1 MRGLQDYVCLDL
13 ETTGLNPK
21 KDRIIEVGL
30 VKVRGGK
37 IVDTFSTL
45 LDPRQSLEKKVE
57 EITGIKEEELQGKP
71 LLKEVLPIILE
82 FMGEDVL
89 LGHSILFDY
98 SFLKRACTNEK
109 IPFERKAIDT
119 LKIARKVV
127 TECESKSL
135 ENLCKYYKIE
145 YKAHRA
151 LSDACAT
158 VNLYGILCEE
168 FFEEELFTPRQLNFR
183 IKKESPINRAQTER
197 LTALCE
203 KHKIQLPME
212 IASLTRNEAS
222 RQIDRILST
231 YGR

>member
-1 MRGLQDYVCLDL
+1 MKGLQNYVCLDL

-21 KDRIIEVGL
+21 KDRIIEIGL
-30 VKVRGGK
+30 VKVREGK
-37 IVDTFSTL
+37 VVDRFSTL
-45 LDPRQSLEKKVE
+45 LDPRQKLEKKVE
-57 EITGIKEEELQGKP
+57 EITGIKEEELKGKP
-71 LLKEVLPIILE
+71 LLKEVLPDVLE
-82 FMGEDVL
+82 FLGEEVL
-89 LGHSILFDY
+89 LGHSVLFDY

-127 TECESKSL
+127 TDCESKSL
-135 ENLCKYYKIE
+135 ESLCSHYGIE

-158 VNLYGILCEE
+158 VKLYGILCEQYYQE
-168 FFEEELFTPRQLNFR
+168 DLFAPKQLNFR
-183 IKKESPINRAQTER
+183 IKKESPINRAQRER

-203 KHKIQLPME
+203 KHKIQLDME

-231 YGR
+231 YGK